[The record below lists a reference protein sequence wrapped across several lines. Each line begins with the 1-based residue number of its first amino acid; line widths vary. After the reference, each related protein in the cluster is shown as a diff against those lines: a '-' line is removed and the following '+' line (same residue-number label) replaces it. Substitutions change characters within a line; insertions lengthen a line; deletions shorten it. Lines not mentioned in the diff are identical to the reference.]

1 MQCPFCGAEMEKGF
15 IYGRRDIGLLWLP
28 QGEKLPPMLTENAVD
43 KRHGL
48 LLGKGRSPNLPSWTI
63 MCAGNAARA
72 FQDFKRINIPADCF
86 ITHKSL
92 IYTKNQ

>member
-48 LLGKGRSPNLPSWTI
+48 LLGKRPFPEL
-63 MCAGNAARA
+63 
-72 FQDFKRINIPADCF
+72 
-86 ITHKSL
+86 
-92 IYTKNQ
+92 TKLDYHVCRKCSTGVSRF